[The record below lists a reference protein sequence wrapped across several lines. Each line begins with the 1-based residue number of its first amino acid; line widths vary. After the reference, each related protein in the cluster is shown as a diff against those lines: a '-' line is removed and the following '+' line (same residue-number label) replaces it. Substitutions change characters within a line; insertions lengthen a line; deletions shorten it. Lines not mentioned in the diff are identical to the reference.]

1 MSAQLS
7 LEASGTLFRSV
18 RHPISLSL
26 APYFAP
32 YFAPCRHLFRKP
44 VLTFAR
50 LFVGGLD
57 SRLKLFGRFLPAA
70 VLSDEAF
77 LVSTKVLTHVSQG
90 INSAFTLFEV

>member
-26 APYFAP
+26 AP